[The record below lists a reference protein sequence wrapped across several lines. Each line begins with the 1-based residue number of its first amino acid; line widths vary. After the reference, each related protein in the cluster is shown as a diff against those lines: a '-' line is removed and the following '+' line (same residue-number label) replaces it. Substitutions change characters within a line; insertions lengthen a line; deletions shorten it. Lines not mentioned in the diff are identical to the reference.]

1 MTHDTRHTCRREKT
15 KRTSRHSFDVDGFS
29 IKTHRCCRYCCCYLT
44 GDRVLLSCPYPQWQY
59 SRSTDRQQPCK
70 AQQRQSPLTRRPNFL
85 GSILLSYP
93 RASVAGEKNVHG
105 LEVSVP
111 GLVLVEMGQPAG
123 HVFDQAAFPLHT
135 RIIQR
140 TTAPRT
146 R

>member
-1 MTHDTRHTCRREKT
+1 MTHDTHVGGKKQSVLRDT
-15 KRTSRHSFDVDGFS
+15 VLM
-29 IKTHRCCRYCCCYLT
+29 LT
-44 GDRVLLSCPYPQWQY
+44 GLASRPIAVVVTAAAILRATEFFSLVLTLSGNTPAAP
-59 SRSTDRQQPCK
+59 TDNNPCK